1 MAPGRALP
9 PRRLYRHKPG
19 AVTRAGRGLL
29 QPSRH
34 LRAVHQ
40 RGKGRDQV
48 DPAVMPHLRR
58 QRRPPS
64 TSCARLQSGQLHADA
79 GDTRSDQGLVADQL
93 EGKADQDWREG
104 RQPWALRGLP
114 TRRGRGVAADVRGY
128 PVADRPVADTT
139 RPGMTGRRSQMRQS
153 TTAEAR
159 LDGGKQR
166 VPAPRA
172 HAARHFCCQRADCY
186 RISLRRRRD
195 DGKIIPTEP
204 GIWGMSAQ
212 DATGYIRVD
221 WFTPDGLPTWGDGR
235 LVILGT
241 EGYIELRKY
250 VDLAGQ
256 PGADHLLLVDRKGV
270 HRIDC
275 STVELPYGRHLV
287 QDILQ
292 RTEKAMPQARCFKA
306 MELALRAQALAER
319 F

>member
-172 HAARHFCCQRADCY
+172 HAARHFCCQRAGCY

-195 DGKIIPTEP
+195 DGKITPTEP
-204 GIWGMSAQ
+204 GIWGMSVEPERRKSRNSTFLYLHVSQ
-212 DATGYIRVD
+212 RLSRIRNSRRPFSVVVPSI
-221 WFTPDGLPTWGDGR
+221 TR
-235 LVILGT
+235 R
-241 EGYIELRKY
+241 IEAKALM
-250 VDLAGQ
+250 ACS
-256 PGADHLLLVDRKGV
+256 ALLLFHGTSSKSRNVNIVLRFFCK
-270 HRIDC
+270 RSMI
-275 STVELPYGRHLV
+275 
-287 QDILQ
+287 
-292 RTEKAMPQARCFKA
+292 F
-306 MELALRAQALAER
+306 LAASPAPNPPL
-319 F
+319 

>member
-172 HAARHFCCQRADCY
+172 HAARHFCCQRAGCY

-204 GIWGMSAQ
+204 GIWGMSVSTKILWGPSIAGVDTVSAHQ
-212 DATGYIRVD
+212 SRIEEEPMAPSVFHASPEQPATVL
-221 WFTPDGLPTWGDGR
+221 PDLTLYASLELSRSTW
-235 LVILGT
+235 
-241 EGYIELRKY
+241 
-250 VDLAGQ
+250 
-256 PGADHLLLVDRKGV
+256 
-270 HRIDC
+270 
-275 STVELPYGRHLV
+275 
-287 QDILQ
+287 
-292 RTEKAMPQARCFKA
+292 
-306 MELALRAQALAER
+306 
-319 F
+319 

>member
-9 PRRLYRHKPG
+9 PRRLYRHQPG

-34 LRAVHQ
+34 LRAVYQ

-58 QRRPPS
+58 QHRPPS
-64 TSCARLQSGQLHADA
+64 TSYARLQSGQLHADA

-104 RQPWALRGLP
+104 RQPWALTDLP
-114 TRRGRGVAADVRGY
+114 TSRGRGVAADVRGY

-139 RPGMTGRRSQMRQS
+139 RPGMTGRRSQMRQT
-153 TTAEAR
+153 TTAEVR

-172 HAARHFCCQRADCY
+172 HAARHFCCQTAGRY

-204 GIWGMSAQ
+204 GIWGMSVKSTLSRPSWPGRQPVA
-212 DATGYIRVD
+212 ATRKRPLRYA
-221 WFTPDGLPTWGDGR
+221 R
-235 LVILGT
+235 LS
-241 EGYIELRKY
+241 R
-250 VDLAGQ
+250 
-256 PGADHLLLVDRKGV
+256 
-270 HRIDC
+270 
-275 STVELPYGRHLV
+275 
-287 QDILQ
+287 
-292 RTEKAMPQARCFKA
+292 
-306 MELALRAQALAER
+306 
-319 F
+319 

>member
-9 PRRLYRHKPG
+9 PRRLYRHQPG

-48 DPAVMPHLRR
+48 DPAVMPILRR

-104 RQPWALRGLP
+104 RQPWALRDLP

-139 RPGMTGRRSQMRQS
+139 RPGMTGRRSQMRQT
-153 TTAEAR
+153 TTAEVR

-172 HAARHFCCQRADCY
+172 HAARHFCCQTAGRY

-204 GIWGMSAQ
+204 GIWGMSDYQA
-212 DATGYIRVD
+212 A
-221 WFTPDGLPTWGDGR
+221 
-235 LVILGT
+235 ILTAAT
-241 EGYIELRKY
+241 EGGHDISSGIF
-250 VDLAGQ
+250 GQ
-256 PGADHLLLVDRKGV
+256 TIGRTWEQTRAILL
-270 HRIDC
+270 
-275 STVELPYGRHLV
+275 
-287 QDILQ
+287 
-292 RTEKAMPQARCFKA
+292 
-306 MELALRAQALAER
+306 
-319 F
+319 